1 MNTYIAALYQGTF
14 SVGLDKVFHRIP
26 RDGKPNR
33 GALKISL
40 NPFLVVSASKV
51 MLFDTGIGYFADEEG
66 AGIMRENLE
75 HFDLDENDVTDVF
88 LTHLHIDHMGGLAH
102 KENGYWE
109 LSFPDAKVWTSEK
122 DWNKLIAADHKDPER
137 GEYFAFLNARLDLHL
152 LKDSDQPY
160 PEIRSETIGGHS
172 EFHLAYFYEDEHLR
186 FLNAG
191 DVMATRNQIN
201 RKFEAKY
208 DFDPAKSQRERERLA
223 KLAYDKDY
231 LVLGFH
237 DDSHPIVKL
246 TGFDEKTGYSTEP
259 VPSYEP

>member
-40 NPFLVVSASKV
+40 NPFLVVSGKKT
-51 MLFDTGIGYFADEEG
+51 MLFDVGIGPFADGKGSE
-66 AGIMRENLE
+66 IMRENLE
-75 HFDLDENDVTDVF
+75 HYNLDEYDITDVF

-109 LSFPDAKVWTSEK
+109 LSFPDAKIWASRN
-122 DWNKLIAADHKDPER
+122 DWNKLQQADHKEADRAEF
-137 GEYFAFLNARLDLHL
+137 YAFLDARADMHL
-152 LKDSDQPY
+152 LDDTDQPY
-160 PEIRSETIGGHS
+160 PELRNETIGGHS
-172 EFHLAYFYEDEHLR
+172 EFHLAYFFEHEDLR

-191 DVMATRNQIN
+191 DVMATKGQIN

-208 DFDPAKSQRERERLA
+208 DFAPKKSQEQRERLA
-223 KLAYDKDY
+223 KIAYEENY
-231 LVLGFH
+231 FVLGFH
-237 DDSHPIVKL
+237 DDNHPIVKL
-246 TGFDEKTGYSTEP
+246 TGYDDNTGYRTEP
-259 VPSYEP
+259 VPSHEF